1 MRGNV
6 GLLAH
11 LELRHARSDLRFLL
25 FAAGADIDEDRGF
38 LERAYQLYLAVLFAF
53 ALVLSW
59 AQVVDIVAGAREALG
74 ALAGSIAFALLA
86 FLPAILLV
94 CWTISGL
101 QETPLRLTLPD
112 ISWLARVVRPEEIL
126 AVRLVRVVAI
136 WLFAGALG
144 GHALGVL
151 AGAYEPL
158 AWAAILAV
166 LALTARL
173 ASLVCA
179 LARSSA
185 RRKLRLPLTV
195 ASGLVAVLL
204 AVLLALAIPTLV
216 FLMGALLVPL
226 ALVVDVVLVAISLA
240 LAACADMAFVVDD
253 NELYAARKSL
263 SFLAFA
269 NAGAYKEACRRRRL
283 GRRRQARRTWHFAR
297 GSAAYVSHALVSLAR
312 QPSMALSALLWGGAL
327 VPAGALLVATGANAG
342 VLFCWFFGV
351 ALAQREPLPIAHVFR
366 ADCANRL
373 VRQLLPSA
381 PLALLLLDALPL
393 LVLALAASAA
403 VVVPMAHL
411 LGVVAAPAVLLAWAL
426 LVALVL
432 VAALDDPGHVRSV
445 GSFQF
450 TAFAGGVLSVFAVCL
465 VGLLGAVPALAC
477 AVLVDVLLARS
488 LR

>member
-1 MRGNV
+1 MAGNL
-6 GLLAH
+6 GLLTR
-11 LELRHARSDLRFLL
+11 LRLRHLRSDARFLL

-38 LERAYQLYLAVLFAF
+38 LERTYQLYLVIIFAVAI
-53 ALVLSW
+53 VLSW
-59 AQVVDIVAGAREALG
+59 AQVVDLVESVRDEM
-74 ALAGSIAFALLA
+74 GSIAGSLGMLLLMLAPSCALVA
-86 FLPAILLV
+86 
-94 CWTISGL
+94 WTVDGL
-101 QETPLRLTLPD
+101 RETPLRLTSPD
-112 ISWLARVVRPEEIL
+112 IAWLARVARPQELL
-126 AVRLVRVVAI
+126 AVQLFGNVVVTAVVS
-136 WLFAGALG
+136 ALLG
-144 GHALGVL
+144 YLLGVL
-151 AGAYEPL
+151 TWAPSPL
-158 AWAAILAV
+158 AWAPLLSSV
-166 LALTARL
+166 MVMVRLLALAL
-173 ASLVCA
+173 G
-179 LARSSA
+179 LARSA
-185 RRKLRLPLTV
+185 APRRRRRAVT
-195 ASGLVAVLL
+195 LVAGATSVLL
-204 AVLLALAIPTLV
+204 AVALLLSIVTLV
-216 FLMGALLVPL
+216 FLLGAYLMVPAL
-226 ALVVDVVLVAISLA
+226 ALSVALIALSLVLASRTSMTFI
-240 LAACADMAFVVDD
+240 VDD
-253 NELYAARKSL
+253 NELYAARVSL

-450 TAFAGGVLSVFAVCL
+450 TAFAGGALSVFAVCL